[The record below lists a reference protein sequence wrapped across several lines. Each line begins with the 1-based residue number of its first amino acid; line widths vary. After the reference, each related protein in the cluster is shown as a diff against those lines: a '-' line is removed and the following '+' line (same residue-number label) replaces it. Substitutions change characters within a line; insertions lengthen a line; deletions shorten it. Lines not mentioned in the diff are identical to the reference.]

1 MRQQENL
8 TIRPVEER
16 DLAFLQLAQTQGM
29 RGHFQEAQMES
40 MARLRSQWEK
50 DGMLGSQFQMLM
62 VELEGQPVGFVTAF
76 FVREG
81 MVRVGASSWMRTAGD
96 SGWAAGRLR
105 CCGTICLKISRW
117 CGWRRTPMWT
127 TSPHRR
133 CWNGADFGRR
143 GCCASTAF
151 IMEATTTA
159 ICTAISGKKR
169 EQPAQFL
176 ACGPLPFLLRWKI
189 KTKC

>member
-29 RGHFQEAQMES
+29 RGSFQEAQMES

-81 MVRVGASSWMRTAGD
+81 MVRVGIQLD
-96 SGWAAGRLR
+96 E
-105 CCGTICLKISRW
+105 ICRGQRVGSR
-117 CGWRRTPMWT
+117 
-127 TSPHRR
+127 
-133 CWNGADFGRR
+133 
-143 GCCASTAF
+143 AF
-151 IMEATTTA
+151 A
-159 ICTAISGKKR
+159 
-169 EQPAQFL
+169 
-176 ACGPLPFLLRWKI
+176 LLRDYLLENFPLVRLEADTDVDNIAAQKMLERCGFRAEGVLRKYRFHHGSYHDSYLYSYI
-189 KTKC
+189 R

>member
-29 RGHFQEAQMES
+29 RGSFQEAQMES

-50 DGMLGSQFQMLM
+50 QMLM

-81 MVRVGASSWMRTAGD
+81 MVRVGIQLDENCRGQRV
-96 SGWAAGRLR
+96 G
-105 CCGTICLKISRW
+105 SR
-117 CGWRRTPMWT
+117 
-127 TSPHRR
+127 
-133 CWNGADFGRR
+133 
-143 GCCASTAF
+143 AF
-151 IMEATTTA
+151 A
-159 ICTAISGKKR
+159 
-169 EQPAQFL
+169 
-176 ACGPLPFLLRWKI
+176 LLRDYLLENFPLVRLEADTDVDNIAAQKMLERCGFRAEGVLRKYRFHHGSYHDSYLYSYI
-189 KTKC
+189 R